1 MTVTDVLGTI
11 ALFAG
16 VLMAVS
22 PVLQVRRMF
31 QTRSSRDFSL
41 GYPSVLCVC
50 FIPWLAYGISLGN
63 MPMTL
68 SNMASLSFMVL
79 TIAVALYFRRRDG
92 VAEAVPE
99 IEPGS

>member
-1 MTVTDVLGTI
+1 MTVTDMLGTI
-11 ALFAG
+11 ALVAG

-41 GYPSVLCVC
+41 GYPTVLCVC

-68 SNMASLSFMVL
+68 SNMASLTFMVL
-79 TIAVALYFRRRDG
+79 TIAVALYFRRG
-92 VAEAVPE
+92 GAGAEAAREVK
-99 IEPGS
+99 PGT